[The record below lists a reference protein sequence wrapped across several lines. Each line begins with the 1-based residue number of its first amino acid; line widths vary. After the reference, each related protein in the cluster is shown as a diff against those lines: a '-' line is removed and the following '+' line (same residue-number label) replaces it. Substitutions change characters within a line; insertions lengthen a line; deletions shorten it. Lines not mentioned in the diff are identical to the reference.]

1 MKKSRFDAF
10 FSIPAVAIL
19 MAILCNML
27 WALLMKN
34 NPVSRRKK
42 QTYEQHF

>member
-1 MKKSRFDAF
+1 MLDAF
-10 FSIPAVAIL
+10 FSTPAVAIL

-34 NPVSRRKK
+34 NPASRRKK

>member
-1 MKKSRFDAF
+1 MEKSRLDAF

-19 MAILCNML
+19 MAILCNVL

-34 NPVSRRKK
+34 TPVSRRKK
-42 QTYEQHF
+42 QTYEQYF